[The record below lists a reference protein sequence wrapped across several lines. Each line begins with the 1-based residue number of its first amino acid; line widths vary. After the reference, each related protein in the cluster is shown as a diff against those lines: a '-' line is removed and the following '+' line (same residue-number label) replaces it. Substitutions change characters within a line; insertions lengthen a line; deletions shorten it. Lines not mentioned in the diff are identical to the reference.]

1 MEEAMIAT
9 NAVSMRGD
17 VGRSKACAYEL
28 SPRNRMNPT
37 LASAMKKPESRK

>member
-9 NAVSMRGD
+9 NAVATGAETEVSTMFEN
-17 VGRSKACAYEL
+17 VLSARS
-28 SPRNRMNPT
+28 RMNPT